1 MVHRPAPEPL
11 SWIAPEVERV
21 LAGTRLAFERARAHY
36 DPETLRQTASA
47 LHETRGVLI
56 VAGLE
61 GFAQYLDMLGRA
73 MEKVSNRPDP
83 DPEALDRLQ
92 RAAIAA
98 ENYFLELVHSG
109 KDQPLRLGRYYLELA
124 ALAGA
129 PSAAASD
136 LFQFEVSTQP
146 RPQPVVSDEGRIR
159 AALLRLFE
167 KGLVGWFKPADEREA
182 IAALTPI
189 REALAGFLKLDAG
202 RPLEPLWLAAL
213 AYADALREARLP
225 RDEVS
230 KRILH
235 DLHRTMRHAGK
246 CPQPPRRLLQ
256 ALTYPVARLEPRS
269 RAQRLLHEHWR
280 LAEALE
286 DQDLPLPELPLRAQL
301 DALAEGLDRLA
312 EHWERL
318 TQAPVFH
325 LGSFSQDLD
334 AVRRLAQPLGRKSIE
349 QAIEAL
355 AALVQ
360 WMEDHPND
368 SMAAQAQLELA
379 RTLLVLSAYCRAAH
393 WDERTEQ
400 RLQTQVERLRAL
412 IDNRPLP
419 EIEAQA
425 SEADSRSI
433 GRELS
438 RLLAEAET
446 LLDRYYRDPT
456 EPLDQDRINRLIAEA
471 RATLL
476 LIGADEE
483 AKALGQLP
491 PLVERLAEHGSL
503 EEAEQHRLVETLAH
517 LHTRAEALARGES
530 LQETA
535 AIAPQATAIPLQEL
549 FAAEGEELGATLLLE
564 EEKEE
569 ASSPAAASLAS
580 IQAPSPEEASV
591 ERARPPVPPSET
603 QASAGGAIEE
613 ELLDIFLEEA
623 REVLATLERRLPDL
637 EERPDDLEALTE
649 VRRGIHTLK
658 GSGRMVGLTELG
670 ECAWALEQTLNTWLQ
685 RQWPATPALMQ
696 LLQQAHRLFADWVE
710 AIAAGRIETPAQAA
724 ALAAEAERLRS
735 LESPEAAPPAA
746 PRPPPEPPKHVF
758 GDRSV
763 SRAVFDAFRQE
774 ARERL
779 TALRSYLDEEA
790 STPPDDTL
798 VRHVHTLAGIS
809 ATAKIFEMHDLAR
822 ALELGL
828 ERLAKS
834 HTPPDALERDLLCA
848 AAEWLDTALEHVE
861 AGRIPELSGELPSA
875 LEAVGTVTETAA
887 ATPSPPEAE
896 TTSPRP
902 SPPEA
907 AALPTRSA
915 PEAPPESLEA
925 AHPLPQEIDPQLLPV
940 FLDEGEALFETL
952 FERLDRWDET
962 NEEKNREAL
971 ARTLHTLKGSARM
984 AGALELGERIHR
996 LEQELKEA
1004 GPAARD
1010 LARNGIDAAYA
1021 MFRQLAMPV
1030 AATATA
1036 TATTIGAFP
1045 PEQTPGAASA
1055 AAMPETERAPTREPA
1070 ESQIGLRVQA
1080 GTIDRLV
1087 NDTGEIGIL
1096 RARAEQDLHAL
1107 RAAVLE
1113 LTDDVIRL
1121 RTHLRELEIQ
1131 AETQMQTRI
1140 HTADAA
1146 HAEFDPLE
1154 LDRYTRLQELTR
1166 LLAEGIADVAT
1177 IQQSALSHLD
1187 NAESALNQQAR
1198 LTREVQHELMQI
1210 RSAPVASVAA
1220 RLHRVVRQ
1228 TAKELGKR
1236 VNLDIE
1242 GGQIALDRALLER
1255 MVPLLEHLLR
1265 NAVAH
1270 GIEPPEERRA
1280 AGKAEFGQITLAVRN
1295 LGSEIELLV
1304 QDDGRGLD
1312 YAAILERARSAG
1324 LLSPDTRPDEASLA
1338 RLVFLPGFSTASELS
1353 QIAGRGVGL
1362 DVVHSEIQA
1371 LGGRID
1377 LSSTP
1382 AQGTTFRILL
1392 PVTVAITQALLVRAL
1407 DRRWAI
1413 PANLIVQT
1421 EHLPV
1426 EALRAAQQMGH
1437 LIWQGKAYPLR
1448 YLPHLLDRPNQTE
1461 PLERRNWV
1469 VLLASG
1475 EERLALH
1482 VDELAGSQEVIAKP
1496 AGPHLKRIAGM
1507 LGATLLADGEI
1518 TLILNPVALART
1530 PAETAATAVPFPSSG
1545 VSQAKPLVLVVD
1557 DSLTVRRITGRLLER
1572 EGYEVLP
1579 AKDGMDALEKLASA
1593 ERLPVAILSDIEMPR
1608 MDGFELLRQI
1618 RADARTRDLP
1628 VVFITSRLAEKHQA
1642 HAMALGANAYLGKP
1656 YDEDELLRLLRRYR
1670 EAAAQP
1676 A

>member
-1 MVHRPAPEPL
+1 MVHRPASEPL

-21 LAGTRLAFERARAHY
+21 LAGARLACERASAHN
-36 DPETLRQTASA
+36 DPAALRQARAA

-61 GFAQYLDMLGRA
+61 GFADYVDLLGRA
-73 MEKVSNRPDP
+73 LEKISARPDP
-83 DPEALDRLQ
+83 DPEALQRLY
-92 RAAIAA
+92 RAAVAA
-98 ENYFLELVHSG
+98 ENYFLELIHAG
-109 KDQPLRLGRYYLELA
+109 RDQPLRLRRHYLELA
-124 ALAGA
+124 ALAGD
-129 PSAAASD
+129 STAAESD
-136 LFQFEVSTQP
+136 LFQFEVSIQP
-146 RPQPVVSDEGRIR
+146 QPQPVVSDEARIR
-159 AALLRLFE
+159 AALLRRFE
-167 KGLVGWFKPADEREA
+167 QGLVGWLKPADEREA
-182 IAALTPI
+182 VASLTPI
-189 REALAGFLKLDAG
+189 REALAGLLKLDAG

-213 AYADALREARLP
+213 AYADALREGRLA
-225 RDEVS
+225 RDEAS

-246 CPQPPRRLLQ
+246 FSRPPRRLLQ
-256 ALTYPVARLEPRS
+256 ALTHPVAQLEPHS
-269 RAQRLLHEHWR
+269 RAQQLLHEHWR

-735 LESPEAAPPAA
+735 LESPEAAPPAE
-746 PRPPPEPPKHVF
+746 PLPPPEPPKHVF

-779 TALRSYLDEEA
+779 AALRRYLDEEA
-790 STPPDDTL
+790 AQPPDEPL
-798 VRHVHTLAGIS
+798 VRHIHTLAGIS
-809 ATAKIFEMHDLAR
+809 ATAKVFEMHELGR
-822 ALELGL
+822 ALELAL
-828 ERLAKS
+828 ERLAKAQRA
-834 HTPPDALERDLLCA
+834 PDAQECTVLRAAAERLGAALER
-848 AAEWLDTALEHVE
+848 VE
-861 AGRIPELSGELPSA
+861 AGQIPEPPADLLP
-875 LEAVGTVTETAA
+875 LIEAVGTVPQAAVPPPQPTAPNEVEAKAAPPTEVPETA
-887 ATPSPPEAE
+887 
-896 TTSPRP
+896 R
-902 SPPEA
+902 
-907 AALPTRSA
+907 
-915 PEAPPESLEA
+915 EAPPVEEVA
-925 AHPLPQEIDPQLLPV
+925 QEIDPQLLPV
-940 FLDEGEALFETL
+940 FLDEGETL
-952 FERLDRWDET
+952 FESLFEQLNRWGET
-962 NEEKNREAL
+962 SDEKNVEAI

-1004 GPAARD
+1004 GPAARE
-1010 LARNGIDAAYA
+1010 LARNGIEAAYA
-1021 MFRQLAMPV
+1021 LFRRLAALP
-1030 AATATA
+1030 ALATA
-1036 TATTIGAFP
+1036 
-1045 PEQTPGAASA
+1045 ETPSPA
-1055 AAMPETERAPTREPA
+1055 AAGTESLPPVPARESAETAHVT
-1070 ESQIGLRVQA
+1070 LRVHA
-1080 GTIDRLV
+1080 ATIDRLV
-1087 NDTGEIGIL
+1087 NDTGEIGVL
-1096 RARAEQDLHAL
+1096 RARAEQDLLAL
-1107 RAAVLE
+1107 RGAVLE

-1131 AETQMQTRI
+1131 AETQMQTRL
-1140 HTADAA
+1140 HTAETAQ
-1146 HAEFDPLE
+1146 AEFDPLE

-1177 IQQSALSHLD
+1177 VQQSALSHLD
-1187 NAESALNQQAR
+1187 RAETALNQQAR
-1198 LTREVQHELMQI
+1198 LTREVQYELMQV

-1242 GGQIALDRALLER
+1242 GAQVTLERALLER

-1270 GIEPPEERRA
+1270 GIESSEERRA
-1280 AGKAEFGQITLAVRN
+1280 SGKPEFGQITLAVRN
-1295 LGSEIELLV
+1295 LGSEIELRV

-1312 YAAILERARSAG
+1312 YAAILERARAAG
-1324 LLSPDTRPDEASLA
+1324 LLGPDAQPDEASLA

-1377 LSSTP
+1377 LTSAP
-1382 AQGTTFRILL
+1382 GRGTAFRILL
-1392 PVTVAITQALLVRAL
+1392 PTTLAITQALLVRAL

-1421 EHLPV
+1421 EHLPA

-1437 LIWQGKAYPLR
+1437 LLWQGKTYPLR
-1448 YLPHLLDRPNQTE
+1448 YLPHLLDRPDQPK
-1461 PLERRNWV
+1461 PLDRRNWV

-1475 EERLALH
+1475 EERIALH
-1482 VDELAGSQEVIAKP
+1482 VDGLAGNQEVIAKP

-1518 TLILNPVALART
+1518 ALILNPVALART
-1530 PAETAATAVPFPSSG
+1530 PAEVSVARAQAEARGPSP
-1545 VSQAKPLVLVVD
+1545 AKPLVLVVD

-1572 EGYEVLP
+1572 EGYEVLL
-1579 AKDGMDALEKLASA
+1579 AKDGMEALEKLTSE

-1618 RADARTRDLP
+1618 RADARTRHLP
-1628 VVFITSRLAEKHQA
+1628 VVLITSRLAEKHQA

-1670 EAAAQP
+1670 EAAAKP

>member
-21 LAGTRLAFERARAHY
+21 LAGARLACERSCTHY
-36 DPETLRQTASA
+36 DPEALRQAVSA
-47 LHETRGVLI
+47 LHETRGALV

-61 GFAQYLDMLGRA
+61 GFALYVDLLGRA
-73 MEKVSNRPDP
+73 LEKVSARPDP
-83 DPEALDRLQ
+83 DPDALQ
-92 RAAIAA
+92 RLYRAAVTA
-98 ENYFLELVHSG
+98 ENYFLELIHSG
-109 KDQPLRLGRYYLELA
+109 KDQPLRLRRHYLELA
-124 ALAGA
+124 ALAGE
-129 PSAAASD
+129 PAAAESD
-136 LFQFEVSTQP
+136 LFQFEVSIQP
-146 RPQPVVSDEGRIR
+146 QPQPVVSDEGRIR
-159 AALLRLFE
+159 AALLRRFE
-167 KGLVGWFKPADEREA
+167 KGLVGWLKPVDEREA
-182 IAALTPI
+182 LAALTPI

-213 AYADALREARLP
+213 AYADALREGRLP

-235 DLHRTMRHAGK
+235 DLHRTMRHAGEF
-246 CPQPPRRLLQ
+246 PQPPQRLLQ
-256 ALTYPVARLEPRS
+256 ALTYPVAQLEPHS
-269 RAQRLLHEHWR
+269 RAQQLLHEHWR

-286 DQDLPLPELPLRAQL
+286 DQDLPLAEIPFRAQL
-301 DALAEGLDRLA
+301 DTLAERIDRLI

-318 TQAPVFH
+318 TQVSGSP
-325 LGSFSQDLD
+325 LGAFNQELD
-334 AVRRLAQPLGRKSIE
+334 ALRRLAHPLGRASID

-355 AALVQ
+355 ATLVQ
-360 WMEDHPND
+360 WMEEQPNE
-368 SMAAQAQLELA
+368 SLAAQAQLELA
-379 RTLLVLSAYCRAAH
+379 RTLLVLSAYCRSAH
-393 WDERTEQ
+393 WDERTEH
-400 RLQTQVERLRAL
+400 RLQTQIERLRAFVEG
-412 IDNRPLP
+412 RPLP

-425 SEADSRSI
+425 TEADSRSI
-433 GRELS
+433 GKELS

-456 EPLDQDRINRLIAEA
+456 ELLDKAHVNRLLAEA

-483 AKALGQLP
+483 AKALAQLP

-503 EEAEQHRLVETLAH
+503 EDTEQHQLVETLAY

-530 LQETA
+530 LEESTA
-535 AIAPQATAIPLQEL
+535 SVPQATAVPLQEL
-549 FAAEGEELGATLLLE
+549 FAEEAGTLGTDLLFE
-564 EEKEE
+564 EETPPQE
-569 ASSPAAASLAS
+569 SPALTQEPTPSSLFEQ
-580 IQAPSPEEASV
+580 QAQPIPAPPGEAQKETAV
-591 ERARPPVPPSET
+591 ES
-603 QASAGGAIEE
+603 

-623 REVLATLERRLPDL
+623 REVLATLQRRLPEL
-637 EERPDDLEALTE
+637 RERPDDIDALTE
-649 VRRGIHTLK
+649 VRRSIHTLK

-670 ECAWALEQTLNTWLQ
+670 ECAWALEQTLNAWLQ
-685 RQWPATPALMQ
+685 RQWPATPVLLQ
-696 LLQQAHRLFADWVE
+696 LLRQAHHLFADWVE
-710 AIAAGRIETPAQAA
+710 AIAAGRFEAPEAVPA
-724 ALAAEAERLRS
+724 LVAEAERLRT
-735 LESPEAAPPAA
+735 LESPDAPLAAETVPPA
-746 PRPPPEPPKHVF
+746 EPPKHVF
-758 GDRSV
+758 GDRSI

-779 TALRSYLDEEA
+779 AALRRYLDEEPA
-790 STPPDDTL
+790 QAPDEPL

-809 ATAKIFEMHDLAR
+809 ATAKVFEMHELGR
-822 ALELGL
+822 ALELAL
-828 ERLAKS
+828 ERLAKMQRA
-834 HTPPDALERDLLCA
+834 PDEQERDILRRAAERLAAALER
-848 AAEWLDTALEHVE
+848 VE
-861 AGRIPELSGELPSA
+861 AGQLPEPPHDLLPA
-875 LEAVGTVTETAA
+875 IEAVGTVPQAA
-887 ATPSPPEAE
+887 APPPQPAAPEVEAE
-896 TTSPRP
+896 T
-902 SPPEA
+902 
-907 AALPTRSA
+907 
-915 PEAPPESLEA
+915 APPTVSPETVRA
-925 AHPLPQEIDPQLLPV
+925 APPAEEVAQEIDQQLLPV
-940 FLDEGEALFETL
+940 FLDEGETL
-952 FERLDRWDET
+952 FESLFEQLNRWDET
-962 NEEKNREAL
+962 SDEQNVAAI

-984 AGALELGERIHR
+984 AGALELGEHIHR

-1004 GPAARD
+1004 GPVAREV
-1010 LARNGIDAAYA
+1010 ARSGIEAAYA
-1021 MFRQLAMPV
+1021 LFRRLATPHAPAPEEMPSP
-1030 AATATA
+1030 AA
-1036 TATTIGAFP
+1036 P
-1045 PEQTPGAASA
+1045 SA
-1055 AAMPETERAPTREPA
+1055 EPLPSPAPREA
-1070 ESQIGLRVQA
+1070 LESPHVTLRVQA
-1080 GTIDRLV
+1080 STIDRLV

-1107 RAAVLE
+1107 RTAVLE

-1121 RTHLRELEIQ
+1121 RSHLRELEIQ

-1187 NAESALNQQAR
+1187 HAEFALNQQAR
-1198 LTREVQHELMQI
+1198 LTREVQRELMQV
-1210 RSAPVASVAA
+1210 RSVPVASVAA

-1255 MVPLLEHLLR
+1255 MVPLLDHLLR

-1270 GIEPPEERRA
+1270 GIESPEERRA

-1312 YAAILERARSAG
+1312 YAAILERARAAG
-1324 LLSPDTRPDEASLA
+1324 LLSPDARPDEASLA

-1377 LSSTP
+1377 LVSAP
-1382 AQGTTFRILL
+1382 AHGTTFRILL
-1392 PVTVAITQALLVRAL
+1392 PVTLAITQALLVRAL
-1407 DRRWAI
+1407 ERRWAI

-1421 EHLPV
+1421 EHLPA

-1437 LIWQGKAYPLR
+1437 VIWQEKTYPLR
-1448 YLPHLLDRPNQTE
+1448 YLPHLLDRPNQVE

-1482 VDELAGSQEVIAKP
+1482 IDELAGSQEVIAKP

-1530 PAETAATAVPFPSSG
+1530 PTQATVAEASDQSNGIF
-1545 VSQAKPLVLVVD
+1545 QAKPLVLVVD

-1572 EGYEVLP
+1572 AGYEVVL
-1579 AKDGMDALEKLASA
+1579 AKDGMDALEKLASL
-1593 ERLPVAILSDIEMPR
+1593 EHLPVAILSDIEMPR

-1628 VVFITSRLAEKHQA
+1628 VVLITSRLAEKHQT

-1676 A
+1676 T

>member
-1 MVHRPAPEPL
+1 MVHRPASEPL

-21 LAGTRLAFERARAHY
+21 LAGARLACERASAHN
-36 DPETLRQTASA
+36 DPAALRQARAA

-61 GFAQYLDMLGRA
+61 GFADYVDLLGRA
-73 MEKVSNRPDP
+73 LEKISARPDP
-83 DPEALDRLQ
+83 DPEALQRLY
-92 RAAIAA
+92 RAAVAA
-98 ENYFLELVHSG
+98 ENYFLELIHAG
-109 KDQPLRLGRYYLELA
+109 RDQPLRLRRHYLELA
-124 ALAGA
+124 ALAGD
-129 PSAAASD
+129 STAAESD
-136 LFQFEVSTQP
+136 LFQFEVSIQP
-146 RPQPVVSDEGRIR
+146 QPQPVVSDEARIR
-159 AALLRLFE
+159 AALLRRFE
-167 KGLVGWFKPADEREA
+167 QGLVGWLKPADEREA
-182 IAALTPI
+182 VASLTPI
-189 REALAGFLKLDAG
+189 REALAGLLKLDAG

-213 AYADALREARLP
+213 AYADALREGRLA
-225 RDEVS
+225 RDEAS

-246 CPQPPRRLLQ
+246 FSRPPRRLLQ
-256 ALTYPVARLEPRS
+256 ALTHPVAQLEPHS
-269 RAQRLLHEHWR
+269 RAQQLLHEHWR

-286 DQDLPLPELPLRAQL
+286 DQDLPQPELPLRAQL

-483 AKALGQLP
+483 AKALAQLP

-535 AIAPQATAIPLQEL
+535 AISPQATAIPLQEL

-564 EEKEE
+564 EGKEE
-569 ASSPAAASLAS
+569 VASPAAASLAS
-580 IQAPSPEEASV
+580 IQAPSPEESSG

-685 RQWPATPALMQ
+685 RQWPTTPALMQ

-735 LESPEAAPPAA
+735 LESPEAAPPAE
-746 PRPPPEPPKHVF
+746 PLPPPEPPKHVF

-779 TALRSYLDEEA
+779 AALRRYLDEEPA
-790 STPPDDTL
+790 QTPDEPL

-809 ATAKIFEMHDLAR
+809 ATAKVFEMHELGR
-822 ALELGL
+822 ALELAL
-828 ERLAKS
+828 ERLAKMQRA
-834 HTPPDALERDLLCA
+834 PDEQECDILRRAAERLTAALER
-848 AAEWLDTALEHVE
+848 VE
-861 AGRIPELSGELPSA
+861 AGQLPEPPHDLLPA
-875 LEAVGTVTETAA
+875 IEAVGTVPQAAAPPPQPAAPEVETETV
-887 ATPSPPEAE
+887 PPTVAPE
-896 TTSPRP
+896 TAR
-902 SPPEA
+902 
-907 AALPTRSA
+907 
-915 PEAPPESLEA
+915 EAPPAEEVA
-925 AHPLPQEIDPQLLPV
+925 QEIDQQLLPV
-940 FLDEGEALFETL
+940 FLDEGEALFESL
-952 FERLDRWDET
+952 FEQLNRWDET
-962 NEEKNREAL
+962 SDEKNVAAI

-1004 GPAARD
+1004 GPAAREI
-1010 LARNGIDAAYA
+1010 ARSGIEAAYA
-1021 MFRQLAMPV
+1021 LFRRLAAPH
-1030 AATATA
+1030 
-1036 TATTIGAFP
+1036 
-1045 PEQTPGAASA
+1045 
-1055 AAMPETERAPTREPA
+1055 APTPEEISSPAVPSAEPLPSPSPAPREA
-1070 ESQIGLRVQA
+1070 LESAHVTLRVQA
-1080 GTIDRLV
+1080 STIDRLV

-1107 RAAVLE
+1107 RTAVLE

-1166 LLAEGIADVAT
+1166 LLAEGIADVST

-1187 NAESALNQQAR
+1187 HAESALNQQAR
-1198 LTREVQHELMQI
+1198 LTREVQHELMQV

-1312 YAAILERARSAG
+1312 YAAILERARAAG
-1324 LLSPDTRPDEASLA
+1324 LLGPDAQADEASLA

-1377 LSSTP
+1377 LVSTP

-1421 EHLPV
+1421 EHLPA

-1530 PAETAATAVPFPSSG
+1530 PAETAATATPTPSSG
-1545 VSQAKPLVLVVD
+1545 VSQAKPVVLVVD

-1572 EGYEVLP
+1572 AGYEVLL
-1579 AKDGMDALEKLASA
+1579 AKDGMEALEKLASA

-1628 VVFITSRLAEKHQA
+1628 VVLITSRLAEKHQS

-1676 A
+1676 V

>member
-21 LAGTRLAFERARAHY
+21 LAGARLACERASAHY
-36 DPETLRQTASA
+36 DPAALRQARAA
-47 LHETRGVLI
+47 LHETRGVLV
-56 VAGLE
+56 VASLE
-61 GFAQYLDMLGRA
+61 GFADYVDMLGRA
-73 MEKVSNRPDP
+73 LEKVSARPDP
-83 DPEALDRLQ
+83 DPEALQQLY

-98 ENYFLELVHSG
+98 ENYFLELIHAG
-109 KDQPLRLGRYYLELA
+109 RDQPLRLRRHYLALA
-124 ALAGA
+124 ALAGGT
-129 PSAAASD
+129 PAAESN
-136 LFQFEVSTQP
+136 LFQFEVSIQP
-146 RPQPVVSDEGRIR
+146 QPQPVVSDEPCIR
-159 AALLRLFE
+159 AALLRRFE
-167 KGLVGWFKPADEREA
+167 RGLVGWLKPASEREA
-182 IAALTPI
+182 LASLTPI
-189 REALAGFLKLDAG
+189 REALAGLLKLDAG

-213 AYADALREARLP
+213 AYADALREGRLA
-225 RDEVS
+225 RDESS
-230 KRILH
+230 KHILH
-235 DLHRTMRHAGK
+235 DLHRTMRHAGEFSH
-246 CPQPPRRLLQ
+246 PPHRLLQ
-256 ALTYPVARLEPRS
+256 ALAYPVARLEPRS
-269 RAQRLLHEHWR
+269 RAQQLLHEHWR
-280 LAEALE
+280 LAEAQE
-286 DQDLPLPELPLRAQL
+286 DQDLPLPQIPLRAQL

-334 AVRRLAQPLGRKSIE
+334 AVRRLAQALSRASID

-360 WMEDHPND
+360 WMEEHPND
-368 SMAAQAQLELA
+368 SMAAQAQIELA
-379 RTLLVLSAYCRAAH
+379 RTLLILSAYCRAAH

-412 IDNRPLP
+412 IENRPLP

-433 GRELS
+433 GKELS

-456 EPLDQDRINRLIAEA
+456 ETLDQARIKRLLAEA

-483 AKALGQLP
+483 AQALAQLP

-503 EEAEQHRLVETLAH
+503 EEPEQHRLVETLAH

-535 AIAPQATAIPLQEL
+535 AIAPQVTAIPLQEL
-549 FAAEGEELGATLLLE
+549 FAAEGEELGAALLLE
-564 EEKEE
+564 EGKEE
-569 ASSPAAASLAS
+569 VSPEATSPAS
-580 IQAPSPEEASV
+580 IQALPAEEPSSEQDKPLS
-591 ERARPPVPPSET
+591 PPSEV
-603 QASAGGAIEE
+603 QAASGGAIEE

-637 EERPDDLEALTE
+637 EERPDDFAALTE

-670 ECAWALEQTLNTWLQ
+670 ECAWALEQTLNSWLQ
-685 RQWPATPALMQ
+685 RQWPATPALLH
-696 LLQQAHRLFADWVE
+696 LLQQTHRLFADWVE
-710 AIAAGRIETPAQAA
+710 AIAAGRLETPAQAA

-735 LESPEAAPPAA
+735 CESPELVPAA
-746 PRPPPEPPKHVF
+746 EPAPPPEPPKHVF
-758 GDRSV
+758 GERSV

-779 TALRSYLDEEA
+779 AALRHYLDEGA
-790 STPPDDTL
+790 TQPPDEAII
-798 VRHVHTLAGIS
+798 RHIHTLAGIS
-809 ATAKIFEMHDLAR
+809 ATAKVFEMHELGR
-822 ALELGL
+822 ALELAL
-828 ERLAKS
+828 ERLAKAQRAPEAPE
-834 HTPPDALERDLLCA
+834 HDLLRAAAEHLAAALERAEAGQIPASPADLLP
-848 AAEWLDTALEHVE
+848 L
-861 AGRIPELSGELPSA
+861 I
-875 LEAVGTVTETAA
+875 EAVGTLPQAASQAPAALEEAEAPAAQTAPLPQAAAPEVETAA
-887 ATPSPPEAE
+887 APSMA
-896 TTSPRP
+896 
-902 SPPEA
+902 
-907 AALPTRSA
+907 A
-915 PEAPPESLEA
+915 PEASQEA
-925 AHPLPQEIDPQLLPV
+925 PAAEEFTQEIDPQLLPV
-940 FLDEGEALFETL
+940 FLDEGEALFESL
-952 FERLDRWDET
+952 FEQINRWDEASDG
-962 NEEKNREAL
+962 KNVEAI

-996 LEQELKEA
+996 LEQELKDA
-1004 GPAARD
+1004 GPAAHE
-1010 LARNGIDAAYA
+1010 LARNGIEAAYA
-1021 MFRQLAMPV
+1021 LFRRLAALPAPATVLTPLPAAVGAEPLPPV
-1030 AATATA
+1030 
-1036 TATTIGAFP
+1036 
-1045 PEQTPGAASA
+1045 
-1055 AAMPETERAPTREPA
+1055 PTRESAEPA
-1070 ESQIGLRVQA
+1070 HVTLRVHA
-1080 GTIDRLV
+1080 VTIDRLV
-1087 NDTGEIGIL
+1087 NDTGEIGVL
-1096 RARAEQDLHAL
+1096 RARAEQDLLAL
-1107 RAAVLE
+1107 RSAVLE

-1121 RTHLRELEIQ
+1121 RTQLRELEIQ
-1131 AETQMQTRI
+1131 AETQMQTRL
-1140 HTADAA
+1140 HTTETA

-1177 IQQSALSHLD
+1177 VQQSALSHLD
-1187 NAESALNQQAR
+1187 HAETALNQQAR
-1198 LTREVQHELMQI
+1198 LTREVQYELMQV

-1242 GGQIALDRALLER
+1242 GGQVTLERALLER

-1270 GIEPPEERRA
+1270 GIESPEKRQA
-1280 AGKAEFGQITLAVRN
+1280 AGKPEFGQITLAVRN
-1295 LGSEIELLV
+1295 LGSEIELRV

-1312 YAAILERARSAG
+1312 YAAILERARAAG
-1324 LLSPDTRPDEASLA
+1324 LLGPDAQPDEASLA
-1338 RLVFLPGFSTASELS
+1338 HLVFLPGFSTASELS

-1362 DVVHSEIQA
+1362 DVVHSEIQT

-1377 LSSTP
+1377 LTSAP
-1382 AQGTTFRILL
+1382 GRGTAFRILL
-1392 PVTVAITQALLVRAL
+1392 PTALAITQALLVRAL

-1421 EHLPV
+1421 EHLPA
-1426 EALRAAQQMGH
+1426 EALRAAQQMEH
-1437 LIWQGKAYPLR
+1437 MLWQGKVYPLR
-1448 YLPHLLDRPNQTE
+1448 YLPHLLDRPDQAE
-1461 PLERRNWV
+1461 PIERRNWV

-1475 EERLALH
+1475 DERLALH
-1482 VDELAGSQEVIAKP
+1482 VDGLAGNQEVIAKP

-1518 TLILNPVALART
+1518 ALILNPVALART
-1530 PAETAATAVPFPSSG
+1530 LAEAAAARAQAEVQAPSP
-1545 VSQAKPLVLVVD
+1545 AKPLVLVVD

-1572 EGYEVLP
+1572 EGYEVLL
-1579 AKDGMDALEKLASA
+1579 AKDGMEALEKLSSE
-1593 ERLPVAILSDIEMPR
+1593 ERLPLAILSDIEMPR

-1618 RADARTRDLP
+1618 RTNARTRHLP
-1628 VVFITSRLAEKHQA
+1628 VVLITSRLAEKHQA

-1670 EAAAQP
+1670 EAVAQP

>member
-1 MVHRPAPEPL
+1 MVHRPASEPL

-21 LAGTRLAFERARAHY
+21 LAGARLACERASAHN
-36 DPETLRQTASA
+36 DPAALRQARAA

-61 GFAQYLDMLGRA
+61 GFADYVDLLGRA
-73 MEKVSNRPDP
+73 LEKISARPDP
-83 DPEALDRLQ
+83 DPEALQRLY
-92 RAAIAA
+92 RAAVAA
-98 ENYFLELVHSG
+98 ENYFLELIHAG
-109 KDQPLRLGRYYLELA
+109 RDQPLRLRRHYLELA
-124 ALAGA
+124 ALAGD
-129 PSAAASD
+129 STAAESD
-136 LFQFEVSTQP
+136 LFQFEVSIQP
-146 RPQPVVSDEGRIR
+146 QPQPVVSDEARIR
-159 AALLRLFE
+159 AALLRRFE
-167 KGLVGWFKPADEREA
+167 QGLVGWLKPADEREA
-182 IAALTPI
+182 VASLTPI
-189 REALAGFLKLDAG
+189 REALAGLLKLDAG

-213 AYADALREARLP
+213 AYADALREGRLAH
-225 RDEVS
+225 DEAS
-230 KRILH
+230 KRILY

-246 CPQPPRRLLQ
+246 FSRPPRRLLQ
-256 ALTYPVARLEPRS
+256 ALTHPVAQLEPHS
-269 RAQRLLHEHWR
+269 RAQQLLHEHWR

-580 IQAPSPEEASV
+580 IQTPSPEEASV

-735 LESPEAAPPAA
+735 LESPEAAPPAE
-746 PRPPPEPPKHVF
+746 PLPPPEPPKHVF

-779 TALRSYLDEEA
+779 AALRRYLDEEA
-790 STPPDDTL
+790 AQPPDEPL
-798 VRHVHTLAGIS
+798 VRHIHTLAGIS

-834 HTPPDALERDLLCA
+834 HTPPDALERDLLCV

-861 AGRIPELSGELPSA
+861 AGRIPELSGELPPA

-887 ATPSPPEAE
+887 AT
-896 TTSPRP
+896 P

-925 AHPLPQEIDPQLLPV
+925 AHPLPQEIDPQLLPI

-1030 AATATA
+1030 AATA

-1177 IQQSALSHLD
+1177 TQQSALSHLD
-1187 NAESALNQQAR
+1187 RAESALNQQAR
-1198 LTREVQHELMQI
+1198 LTREVQHELMQV

-1270 GIEPPEERRA
+1270 GIESSEERRA
-1280 AGKAEFGQITLAVRN
+1280 SGKPEFGQITLAVRN
-1295 LGSEIELLV
+1295 LGSEIELRV

-1312 YAAILERARSAG
+1312 YAAILERARAAG
-1324 LLSPDTRPDEASLA
+1324 LLGPDAQPDEASLA

-1377 LSSTP
+1377 LTSAP
-1382 AQGTTFRILL
+1382 GRGTAFRILL
-1392 PVTVAITQALLVRAL
+1392 PTTLAITQALLVRAL

-1421 EHLPV
+1421 EHLPA
-1426 EALRAAQQMGH
+1426 EALHAAQQMGH
-1437 LIWQGKAYPLR
+1437 LLWQGKTYPLR
-1448 YLPHLLDRPNQTE
+1448 YLPHLLDRPDQPE
-1461 PLERRNWV
+1461 PLDRRNWV

-1482 VDELAGSQEVIAKP
+1482 VDGLAGNQEVIAKP

-1518 TLILNPVALART
+1518 ALILNPVALART
-1530 PAETAATAVPFPSSG
+1530 PAEVSVARAQAEARGPSP
-1545 VSQAKPLVLVVD
+1545 AKPLVLVVD

-1572 EGYEVLP
+1572 EGYEVLL
-1579 AKDGMDALEKLASA
+1579 AKDGMEALEKLTSE

-1618 RADARTRDLP
+1618 RADARTRHLP
-1628 VVFITSRLAEKHQA
+1628 VVLITSRLAEKHQA

-1670 EAAAQP
+1670 EAAAKP

>member
-11 SWIAPEVERV
+11 SWIAPEVERA
-21 LAGTRLAFERARAHY
+21 LAGARLAFERTRAHYDPHY
-36 DPETLRQTASA
+36 DPETLRQTASS

-73 MEKVSNRPDP
+73 MEKVSTRPDP
-83 DPEALDRLQ
+83 DPEAMDRLQ

-98 ENYFLELVHSG
+98 ENYFLELIHSG

-124 ALAGA
+124 ALAGE

-159 AALLRLFE
+159 AALLRRFE

-235 DLHRTMRHAGK
+235 DLHRTMRHAGEFS
-246 CPQPPRRLLQ
+246 QPPRRLLQ

-286 DQDLPLPELPLRAQL
+286 DQDLPLAEIPFRAQL
-301 DALAEGLDRLA
+301 DTLAEGIDRLI

-318 TQAPVFH
+318 TQASSPP
-325 LGSFSQDLD
+325 LGAFSQELD
-334 AVRRLAQPLGRKSIE
+334 ALRRLAQPLGRASIDR
-349 QAIEAL
+349 AIEAL

-360 WMEDHPND
+360 WMEEQPDE
-368 SMAAQAQLELA
+368 SLAAQAQLELA
-379 RTLLVLSAYCRAAH
+379 RTLLILSAYCRAAH
-393 WDERTEQ
+393 WDERTER
-400 RLQTQVERLRAL
+400 RLQTQIERLRAFVEG
-412 IDNRPLP
+412 RPLP
-419 EIEAQA
+419 EFETQA
-425 SEADSRSI
+425 TEADSRSI
-433 GRELS
+433 GKELS
-438 RLLAEAET
+438 RLLAEAES

-456 EPLDQDRINRLIAEA
+456 ELLDKAHVNRLLAEA

-483 AKALGQLP
+483 AKALAQLP
-491 PLVERLAEHGSL
+491 PLVERLAEQGVL
-503 EEAEQHRLVETLAH
+503 EDSEQRQLVETLAY
-517 LHTRAEALARGES
+517 LHTRTEALARGES
-530 LQETA
+530 LEESA
-535 AIAPQATAIPLQEL
+535 ASVPQATAVPLQEL
-549 FAAEGEELGATLLLE
+549 FAEEGGALGTDLLLE
-564 EEKEE
+564 EESSTEE
-569 ASSPAAASLAS
+569 ASILAPEH
-580 IQAPSPEEASV
+580 APSPLPEQAIEPIPA
-591 ERARPPVPPSET
+591 PPSEE
-603 QASAGGAIEE
+603 QKEAAAEDD
-613 ELLDIFLEEA
+613 LLDIFLEEA
-623 REVLATLERRLPDL
+623 REVLATLECRIPELR
-637 EERPDDLEALTE
+637 ERPDDVDALTE
-649 VRRGIHTLK
+649 VRRSIHTLK

-670 ECAWALEQTLNTWLQ
+670 ECAWALEQTLNAWLQ
-685 RQWPATPALMQ
+685 RQWPATPVLLQ
-696 LLQQAHRLFADWVE
+696 LLQQAHLLLADWVE
-710 AIAAGRIETPAQAA
+710 AIAAGRLEPPETVPA
-724 ALAAEAERLRS
+724 LMAEAERLRT
-735 LESPEAAPPAA
+735 LESPEATPPAETS
-746 PRPPPEPPKHVF
+746 PPAEPPKHVI
-758 GDRSV
+758 GNRIV

-774 ARERL
+774 AHERL
-779 TALRSYLDEEA
+779 AALRHYLDEEPA
-790 STPPDDTL
+790 PPPDEPII
-798 VRHVHTLAGIS
+798 RHVHTLAGIS
-809 ATAKIFEMHDLAR
+809 ATAKVFEMHELGR
-822 ALELGL
+822 ALEFAL
-828 ERLAKS
+828 ERLAKMQRAPE
-834 HTPPDALERDLLCA
+834 TPERDILRSATEWLASALERVEASQLPGSPHDLLPA
-848 AAEWLDTALEHVE
+848 
-861 AGRIPELSGELPSA
+861 I
-875 LEAVGTVTETAA
+875 EAVGAPPQAAQPSAPAVETEASPPA
-887 ATPSPPEAE
+887 GVPASPPEPPSAE
-896 TTSPRP
+896 DV
-902 SPPEA
+902 A
-907 AALPTRSA
+907 
-915 PEAPPESLEA
+915 
-925 AHPLPQEIDPQLLPV
+925 QEIDQQLLPI
-940 FLDEGEALFETL
+940 FLDEGEALFESL
-952 FERLDRWDET
+952 FEQINRWDET
-962 NEEKNREAL
+962 SDEKNVAAI

-996 LEQELKEA
+996 LEQELKEVELA
-1004 GPAARD
+1004 AARE
-1010 LARNGIDAAYA
+1010 LARSGIEDAYA
-1021 MFRQLAMPV
+1021 LFRRLAVPHTPAQGETPTPAMTDAEPLPV
-1030 AATATA
+1030 TA
-1036 TATTIGAFP
+1036 P
-1045 PEQTPGAASA
+1045 R
-1055 AAMPETERAPTREPA
+1055 ETA
-1070 ESQIGLRVQA
+1070 ESPHVTLRVQA

-1087 NDTGEIGIL
+1087 NDAGEIGIL

-1121 RTHLRELEIQ
+1121 RSHLRELEIQ

-1140 HTADAA
+1140 HTADAT

-1187 NAESALNQQAR
+1187 HAESALNQQAR

-1242 GGQIALDRALLER
+1242 GGQITLDRALLER

-1270 GIEPPEERRA
+1270 GIELPQERQA
-1280 AGKAEFGQITLAVRN
+1280 TGKAEFGQITLAVRN
-1295 LGSEIELLV
+1295 LGSEIEFLV

-1324 LLSPDTRPDEASLA
+1324 LLAPDARPDEAGLA
-1338 RLVFLPGFSTASELS
+1338 RLVFLPGFSTAGEVS

-1377 LSSTP
+1377 LVSTP
-1382 AQGTTFRILL
+1382 AHGTTFRILL
-1392 PVTVAITQALLVRAL
+1392 PATLAITQALLVRTL
-1407 DRRWAI
+1407 ERRWAI

-1421 EHLPV
+1421 EHLPA

-1437 LIWQGKAYPLR
+1437 VIWQEKAYPLR
-1448 YLPHLLDRPNQTE
+1448 YLPHLLDRPNQVE

-1469 VLLASG
+1469 ILLASG

-1530 PAETAATAVPFPSSG
+1530 PAKSTADELPDRPSG
-1545 VSQAKPLVLVVD
+1545 VSQPKPLVLVVD

-1572 EGYEVLP
+1572 AGYEVVL
-1579 AKDGMDALEKLASA
+1579 AKDGMDALDKLASL
-1593 ERLPVAILSDIEMPR
+1593 EHLPVAILSDIEMPR

-1670 EAAAQP
+1670 EAAAKP

>member
-21 LAGTRLAFERARAHY
+21 LAGARLACERASAHY
-36 DPETLRQTASA
+36 DPAALRQTRAA
-47 LHETRGVLI
+47 LHETRGVLV

-61 GFAQYLDMLGRA
+61 GFAQYVDLLERA
-73 MEKVSNRPDP
+73 LEKVSARPDP
-83 DPEALDRLQ
+83 DAQLLQ
-92 RAAIAA
+92 QLQHAAIAA
-98 ENYFLELVHSG
+98 ENYFLELIHSG

-129 PSAAASD
+129 PNAAVSD

-246 CPQPPRRLLQ
+246 FSRPPRRLLQ
-256 ALTYPVARLEPRS
+256 ALTHPVAQLEPHS

-280 LAEALE
+280 LTEALE
-286 DQDLPLPELPLRAQL
+286 DQDLPLAEIPFRAQL
-301 DALAEGLDRLA
+301 DTLAEGIDRLI

-318 TQAPVFH
+318 TQASSPP
-325 LGSFSQDLD
+325 LGAFSQELD
-334 AVRRLAQPLGRKSIE
+334 ALRRLAQPLGRASIDR
-349 QAIEAL
+349 AIEAL

-360 WMEDHPND
+360 WMEEQPDE
-368 SMAAQAQLELA
+368 SLAAQAQLELA
-379 RTLLVLSAYCRAAH
+379 RTLLILSAYCRAAH
-393 WDERTEQ
+393 WDERIER
-400 RLQTQVERLRAL
+400 RLQTQIERLRAFVEG
-412 IDNRPLP
+412 RPLP
-419 EIEAQA
+419 EFEPQA
-425 SEADSRSI
+425 TEADSRSI
-433 GRELS
+433 GKELS

-456 EPLDQDRINRLIAEA
+456 ELLDKAHVNRLLAEA

-483 AKALGQLP
+483 AKALAQLP
-491 PLVERLAEHGSL
+491 PLVERLAEQGIL
-503 EEAEQHRLVETLAH
+503 EDSEQRQLVETLAY
-517 LHTRAEALARGES
+517 LHTRTEALARGES
-530 LQETA
+530 LEESA
-535 AIAPQATAIPLQEL
+535 ASVPQATAVPLQEL
-549 FAAEGEELGATLLLE
+549 FAEEGEALGTDLLLE
-564 EEKEE
+564 EESSTEE
-569 ASSPAAASLAS
+569 ASILAPEL
-580 IQAPSPEEASV
+580 APSPLPEQAIEPIPA
-591 ERARPPVPPSET
+591 PPSEE
-603 QASAGGAIEE
+603 QKEAAAED

-623 REVLATLERRLPDL
+623 REVLATLECRIPELR
-637 EERPDDLEALTE
+637 ERPDDVDALTE
-649 VRRGIHTLK
+649 VRRSIHTLK

-670 ECAWALEQTLNTWLQ
+670 ECAWALEQTLNAWLQ
-685 RQWPATPALMQ
+685 RQWPATPALIQ

-710 AIAAGRIETPAQAA
+710 AIAAGRIETPARAA

-735 LESPEAAPPAA
+735 LESPETAPQAAPL
-746 PRPPPEPPKHVF
+746 PPPEPPKHVF

-763 SRAVFDAFRQE
+763 SRTVFDAFRQE

-1166 LLAEGIADVAT
+1166 VLAEGIADVAT

-1187 NAESALNQQAR
+1187 RAETALNQQAR
-1198 LTREVQHELMQI
+1198 LTREVQYELMQV

-1312 YAAILERARSAG
+1312 YAAILERARAAG
-1324 LLSPDTRPDEASLA
+1324 LLGPDAQADEASLA

-1377 LSSTP
+1377 LVSAP
-1382 AQGTTFRILL
+1382 AHGTTFRILL
-1392 PVTVAITQALLVRAL
+1392 PATLAITQALLVRAL
-1407 DRRWAI
+1407 ERRWAI

-1421 EHLPV
+1421 EHLPA

-1530 PAETAATAVPFPSSG
+1530 PAETAATAAPFPSSG

-1572 EGYEVLP
+1572 AGYEVLP

>member
-21 LAGTRLAFERARAHY
+21 LAGARLACERASAHY
-36 DPETLRQTASA
+36 DPAALRQTRAA
-47 LHETRGVLI
+47 LHETRGVLV

-61 GFAQYLDMLGRA
+61 GFAQYVDLLERA
-73 MEKVSNRPDP
+73 LEKVSARPDP
-83 DPEALDRLQ
+83 DAQLLQ
-92 RAAIAA
+92 QLQHAAIAA
-98 ENYFLELVHSG
+98 ENYFLELIHSG

-159 AALLRLFE
+159 AALLHRFE
-167 KGLVGWFKPADEREA
+167 KGLVGWFKPAGEREA
-182 IAALTPI
+182 IACLTPI

-235 DLHRTMRHAGK
+235 DLHRTMRHAGEFS
-246 CPQPPRRLLQ
+246 QPPRRLLQ
-256 ALTYPVARLEPRS
+256 ALTHPVARLEPRS

-280 LAEALE
+280 LTEALE
-286 DQDLPLPELPLRAQL
+286 DQDLPLAEIPFRAQL
-301 DALAEGLDRLA
+301 DTLAEGIDRLI

-318 TQAPVFH
+318 TQASSPP
-325 LGSFSQDLD
+325 LGAFSQELD
-334 AVRRLAQPLGRKSIE
+334 ALRRLAQPLGRASIDR
-349 QAIEAL
+349 AIEAL

-360 WMEDHPND
+360 WMEEQPDE
-368 SMAAQAQLELA
+368 SLAAQAQLELA
-379 RTLLVLSAYCRAAH
+379 RTLLILSAYCRAAH
-393 WDERTEQ
+393 WDERIER
-400 RLQTQVERLRAL
+400 RLQTQIERLRAFVEG
-412 IDNRPLP
+412 RPLP
-419 EIEAQA
+419 EFEPQA
-425 SEADSRSI
+425 TEADSRSI
-433 GRELS
+433 GKELS

-456 EPLDQDRINRLIAEA
+456 ELLDKAHVNRLLAEA

-483 AKALGQLP
+483 AKALAQLP
-491 PLVERLAEHGSL
+491 PLVERLAEQGIL
-503 EEAEQHRLVETLAH
+503 EDSEQRQLVETLAY
-517 LHTRAEALARGES
+517 LHTRTEALARGES
-530 LQETA
+530 LEESA
-535 AIAPQATAIPLQEL
+535 ASVPQATAVPLQEL
-549 FAAEGEELGATLLLE
+549 FAEEGEALGTDLLLE
-564 EEKEE
+564 EESSTEE
-569 ASSPAAASLAS
+569 ASILAPEL
-580 IQAPSPEEASV
+580 APSPLPEQAIEPIPA
-591 ERARPPVPPSET
+591 PPSEE
-603 QASAGGAIEE
+603 QKEAAAED

-623 REVLATLERRLPDL
+623 REVLATLECRIPELR
-637 EERPDDLEALTE
+637 ERPDDVDALTE
-649 VRRGIHTLK
+649 VRRSIHTLK

-670 ECAWALEQTLNTWLQ
+670 ECAWALEQTLNAWLQ
-685 RQWPATPALMQ
+685 RQWPATPALIQ

-710 AIAAGRIETPAQAA
+710 AIAAGRIETPARAA

-735 LESPEAAPPAA
+735 LESPETAPQAAPL
-746 PRPPPEPPKHVF
+746 PPPEPPKHVF

-763 SRAVFDAFRQE
+763 SRTVFDAFRQE

-1036 TATTIGAFP
+1036 TTIGAFP

-1166 LLAEGIADVAT
+1166 VLAEGIADVAT

-1187 NAESALNQQAR
+1187 RAETALNQQAR
-1198 LTREVQHELMQI
+1198 LTREVQYELMQV

-1312 YAAILERARSAG
+1312 YAAILERARAAG
-1324 LLSPDTRPDEASLA
+1324 LLGPDAQADEASLA

-1377 LSSTP
+1377 LVSAP
-1382 AQGTTFRILL
+1382 AHGTTFRILL
-1392 PVTVAITQALLVRAL
+1392 PATLAITQALLVRAL
-1407 DRRWAI
+1407 ERRWAI

-1421 EHLPV
+1421 EHLPA

-1530 PAETAATAVPFPSSG
+1530 PAETAATAAPFPSSG

-1572 EGYEVLP
+1572 AGYEVLP

>member
-21 LAGTRLAFERARAHY
+21 LAGTRLAFERTRAHY

-73 MEKVSNRPDP
+73 MEKVSTRPDP

-98 ENYFLELVHSG
+98 ENYFLELIHSG

-159 AALLRLFE
+159 AALLRRFE
-167 KGLVGWFKPADEREA
+167 KGLVGWFKPAGEHEA
-182 IAALTPI
+182 IACLTPI

-235 DLHRTMRHAGK
+235 DLHRTMRHAGEFS
-246 CPQPPRRLLQ
+246 QPPRRLLQ
-256 ALTYPVARLEPRS
+256 ALTHAVARLEPSS
-269 RAQRLLHEHWR
+269 RAQQLLHEHWR

-286 DQDLPLPELPLRAQL
+286 DQDLPLAEIPFRAQL
-301 DALAEGLDRLA
+301 DTLAEGIDRLI

-318 TQAPVFH
+318 TQASAPP
-325 LGSFSQDLD
+325 LGAFSQELD
-334 AVRRLAQPLGRKSIE
+334 ALRRLAQPLGRASID

-355 AALVQ
+355 ATLVQ
-360 WMEDHPND
+360 WMEEQPDE
-368 SMAAQAQLELA
+368 SIVAQAQLELA
-379 RTLLVLSAYCRAAH
+379 RTLLILSAYCRAAH
-393 WDERTEQ
+393 WDERTER
-400 RLQTQVERLRAL
+400 RLHTQIERLRAFVEG
-412 IDNRPLP
+412 RPLP
-419 EIEAQA
+419 EIETQA
-425 SEADSRSI
+425 TEADSRSI
-433 GRELS
+433 GKELS

-456 EPLDQDRINRLIAEA
+456 ELLDKAHINRLLAEA

-483 AKALGQLP
+483 AKALAQLP
-491 PLVERLAEHGSL
+491 PLVERLSEQGILDES
-503 EEAEQHRLVETLAH
+503 EQHLLVETLAY
-517 LHTRAEALARGES
+517 LHIRAEALAHGES
-530 LQETA
+530 LEKSEA
-535 AIAPQATAIPLQEL
+535 SIPQATTVPLQEL
-549 FAAEGEELGATLLLE
+549 FAEEGEPPGTDLLLD
-564 EEKEE
+564 EKVSAQE
-569 ASSPAAASLAS
+569 SSVLTPEH
-580 IQAPSPEEASV
+580 APSPLSEHKTEPIPTPSPVEQKEAAA
-591 ERARPPVPPSET
+591 EN
-603 QASAGGAIEE
+603 

-623 REVLATLERRLPDL
+623 REVLATLECRIPELR
-637 EERPDDLEALTE
+637 ERPDDVDALTE
-649 VRRGIHTLK
+649 VRRSIHTLK
-658 GSGRMVGLTELG
+658 GSGRMVGLTELS
-670 ECAWALEQTLNTWLQ
+670 ECAWALEQTLNAWLQ
-685 RQWPATPALMQ
+685 RQWPATPVLLQ
-696 LLQQAHRLFADWVE
+696 LLQQAHHLFADWVE
-710 AIAAGRIETPAQAA
+710 AIAAGRLEAPTMAPA
-724 ALAAEAERLRS
+724 LMAEAERLRT
-735 LESPEAAPPAA
+735 LENPEAPPSVEAEA
-746 PRPPPEPPKHVF
+746 PPPEPPKHVF

-774 ARERL
+774 AHERL
-779 TALRSYLDEEA
+779 AALRRYLDEEPA
-790 STPPDDTL
+790 PPPDEPL
-798 VRHVHTLAGIS
+798 IRHVHTLAGIS
-809 ATAKIFEMHDLAR
+809 ATAKVFEMHELGR
-822 ALELGL
+822 ALEFAL
-828 ERLAKS
+828 ERLAKMQRAPE
-834 HTPPDALERDLLCA
+834 TPERDILRSATEWLASALER
-848 AAEWLDTALEHVE
+848 VE
-861 AGRIPELSGELPSA
+861 AGQLPGSPHDLLPA
-875 LEAVGTVTETAA
+875 IEAVGAPPQAAQPSAPEVETEASPPA
-887 ATPSPPEAE
+887 GVPASPPEPPSAE
-896 TTSPRP
+896 DV
-902 SPPEA
+902 A
-907 AALPTRSA
+907 
-915 PEAPPESLEA
+915 
-925 AHPLPQEIDPQLLPV
+925 QEIDQQLLPI
-940 FLDEGEALFETL
+940 FLDEGEALFESL
-952 FERLDRWDET
+952 FEQINRWDET
-962 NEEKNREAL
+962 SDEKNVAAI

-996 LEQELKEA
+996 LEQELKEVELA
-1004 GPAARD
+1004 AARE
-1010 LARNGIDAAYA
+1010 LARGGIEAAYA
-1021 MFRQLAMPV
+1021 LFRRLAVPH
-1030 AATATA
+1030 APA
-1036 TATTIGAFP
+1036 
-1045 PEQTPGAASA
+1045 PEETP
-1055 AAMPETERAPTREPA
+1055 APTTTDTEPLPAMAPRETA
-1070 ESQIGLRVQA
+1070 ESSQVTLRVHA

-1121 RTHLRELEIQ
+1121 RSHLRELEIQ

-1140 HTADAA
+1140 LTADAT

-1166 LLAEGIADVAT
+1166 LIAEGIADVAT

-1270 GIEPPEERRA
+1270 GIELPEERQA

-1312 YAAILERARSAG
+1312 YAAILERARTAG

-1338 RLVFLPGFSTASELS
+1338 RLVFLPGFSTAGEVS

-1377 LSSTP
+1377 LVSAP
-1382 AQGTTFRILL
+1382 AHGTTFRILL
-1392 PVTVAITQALLVRAL
+1392 PATLAITQALLVRAL
-1407 DRRWAI
+1407 ERRWAI

-1421 EHLPV
+1421 EHLPA

-1437 LIWQGKAYPLR
+1437 VIWQEKAYPLR
-1448 YLPHLLDRPNQTE
+1448 YLPHLLDRPNQVE

-1469 VLLASG
+1469 ILLASG

-1482 VDELAGSQEVIAKP
+1482 VDGLAGSQEVIAKP

-1518 TLILNPVALART
+1518 ALILNPVALART
-1530 PAETAATAVPFPSSG
+1530 PTEAVVSTASIQSSE
-1545 VSQAKPLVLVVD
+1545 VSPTKPLVLVVD

-1572 EGYEVLP
+1572 SGYEVML
-1579 AKDGMDALEKLASA
+1579 AKDGMDALEKLMAA
-1593 ERLPVAILSDIEMPR
+1593 ERLPIAILSDIEMPR

-1618 RADARTRDLP
+1618 RTDARTHDIPL
-1628 VVFITSRLAEKHQA
+1628 VFITSRLAEKHQA

-1656 YDEDELLRLLRRYR
+1656 YDEDELLRLLHRYQ

>member
-1 MVHRPAPEPL
+1 MVHRPASEPL

-21 LAGTRLAFERARAHY
+21 LAGARLACERASAHN
-36 DPETLRQTASA
+36 DPAALRQARAA

-61 GFAQYLDMLGRA
+61 GFADYVDLLGRA
-73 MEKVSNRPDP
+73 LEKISARPDP
-83 DPEALDRLQ
+83 DPEALQRLY
-92 RAAIAA
+92 RAAVAA
-98 ENYFLELVHSG
+98 ENYFLELIHAG
-109 KDQPLRLGRYYLELA
+109 RDQPLRLRRHYLELA
-124 ALAGA
+124 ALAGD
-129 PSAAASD
+129 STAAESD
-136 LFQFEVSTQP
+136 LFQFEVSIQP
-146 RPQPVVSDEGRIR
+146 QPQPVVSDEARIR
-159 AALLRLFE
+159 AALLRRFE
-167 KGLVGWFKPADEREA
+167 QGLVGWLKPADEREA
-182 IAALTPI
+182 VASLTPI
-189 REALAGFLKLDAG
+189 REALAGLLKLDAG

-213 AYADALREARLP
+213 AYADALREGRLA
-225 RDEVS
+225 RDEAS

-246 CPQPPRRLLQ
+246 FSRPPRRLLQ
-256 ALTYPVARLEPRS
+256 ALTHPVAQLEPHS

-280 LAEALE
+280 LTEALE
-286 DQDLPLPELPLRAQL
+286 DQDLPLAEIPFRAQL
-301 DALAEGLDRLA
+301 DTLAEGIDRLI

-318 TQAPVFH
+318 TQASSPP
-325 LGSFSQDLD
+325 LGAFSQELD
-334 AVRRLAQPLGRKSIE
+334 ALRRLAQPLGRASIDR
-349 QAIEAL
+349 AIEAL

-360 WMEDHPND
+360 WMEEQPDE
-368 SMAAQAQLELA
+368 SLAAQAQLELA
-379 RTLLVLSAYCRAAH
+379 RTLLILSAYCRAAH
-393 WDERTEQ
+393 WDERIER
-400 RLQTQVERLRAL
+400 RLQTQIERLRAFVEG
-412 IDNRPLP
+412 RPLP
-419 EIEAQA
+419 EFEPQA
-425 SEADSRSI
+425 TEADSRSI
-433 GRELS
+433 GKELS

-456 EPLDQDRINRLIAEA
+456 ELLDKAHVNRLLAEA

-483 AKALGQLP
+483 AKALAQLP
-491 PLVERLAEHGSL
+491 PLVERLAEQGIL
-503 EEAEQHRLVETLAH
+503 EDSEQRQLVETLAY
-517 LHTRAEALARGES
+517 LHTRTEALARGES
-530 LQETA
+530 LEESA
-535 AIAPQATAIPLQEL
+535 ASVPQATAVPLQEL
-549 FAAEGEELGATLLLE
+549 FAEEGEALGTDLLLE
-564 EEKEE
+564 EESSTEE
-569 ASSPAAASLAS
+569 ASILAPEL
-580 IQAPSPEEASV
+580 APSPLPEQAIEPIPA
-591 ERARPPVPPSET
+591 PPSEE
-603 QASAGGAIEE
+603 QKEAAAED

-623 REVLATLERRLPDL
+623 REVLATLECRIPELR
-637 EERPDDLEALTE
+637 ERPDDVDALTE
-649 VRRGIHTLK
+649 VRRSIHTLK

-670 ECAWALEQTLNTWLQ
+670 ECAWALEQTLNAWLQ
-685 RQWPATPALMQ
+685 RQWPATPALIQ

-710 AIAAGRIETPAQAA
+710 AIAAGRIETPARAA

-735 LESPEAAPPAA
+735 LESPETAPQAAPL
-746 PRPPPEPPKHVF
+746 PPPEPPKHVF

-763 SRAVFDAFRQE
+763 SRTVFDAFRQE

-1036 TATTIGAFP
+1036 TTIGAFP

-1166 LLAEGIADVAT
+1166 VLAEGIADVAT

-1187 NAESALNQQAR
+1187 RAETALNQQAR
-1198 LTREVQHELMQI
+1198 LTREVQYELMQV

-1312 YAAILERARSAG
+1312 YAAILERARAAG
-1324 LLSPDTRPDEASLA
+1324 LLGPDAQADEASLA

-1377 LSSTP
+1377 LVSAP
-1382 AQGTTFRILL
+1382 AHGTTFRILL
-1392 PVTVAITQALLVRAL
+1392 PATLAITQALLVRAL
-1407 DRRWAI
+1407 ERRWAI

-1421 EHLPV
+1421 EHLPA

-1530 PAETAATAVPFPSSG
+1530 PAETAATAAPFPSSG

-1572 EGYEVLP
+1572 AGYEVLP

>member
-21 LAGTRLAFERARAHY
+21 LAGTRLAFERTRAHY
-36 DPETLRQTASA
+36 DPEALRQTASA

-73 MEKVSNRPDP
+73 MEKVSTRPDP

-98 ENYFLELVHSG
+98 ENYFLELIHSG

-159 AALLRLFE
+159 AALLRRFE

-182 IAALTPI
+182 LACLTPI

-235 DLHRTMRHAGK
+235 DLHRTMRHAGEFS
-246 CPQPPRRLLQ
+246 QPPRRLLQ
-256 ALTYPVARLEPRS
+256 ALTHPVARLEPRS
-269 RAQRLLHEHWR
+269 RAQQLLHEHWR

-286 DQDLPLPELPLRAQL
+286 DQDLPLAEIPFRAQL
-301 DALAEGLDRLA
+301 DTLAEGIDRLI

-318 TQAPVFH
+318 TQASAPP
-325 LGSFSQDLD
+325 LSAFSQELD
-334 AVRRLAQPLGRKSIE
+334 ALRRLAQPLGRASID

-355 AALVQ
+355 ATLVQ
-360 WMEDHPND
+360 WMEEQPDE
-368 SMAAQAQLELA
+368 SLAAQAQLELA
-379 RTLLVLSAYCRAAH
+379 RTLLILSAYCRAAH
-393 WDERTEQ
+393 WDERTER
-400 RLQTQVERLRAL
+400 RLQTQIERLRAFVEG
-412 IDNRPLP
+412 RPLP
-419 EIEAQA
+419 EIETQA
-425 SEADSRSI
+425 TEADSRSI
-433 GRELS
+433 GKELS

-456 EPLDQDRINRLIAEA
+456 ELLDKAHVNRLLAEA

-483 AKALGQLP
+483 AKALAQLP
-491 PLVERLAEHGSL
+491 PLVERLSEQGILDES
-503 EEAEQHRLVETLAH
+503 EQHLLVETLAY
-517 LHTRAEALARGES
+517 LHIRAEALAHGES
-530 LQETA
+530 LEKSEA
-535 AIAPQATAIPLQEL
+535 SIPQATTVPLQEL
-549 FAAEGEELGATLLLE
+549 FAEEGEPPGTDLLLD
-564 EEKEE
+564 EKVSAQE
-569 ASSPAAASLAS
+569 SSVLTPEH
-580 IQAPSPEEASV
+580 APSPLSEHKTEPIPTPSPVEQKEAAA
-591 ERARPPVPPSET
+591 EN
-603 QASAGGAIEE
+603 

-623 REVLATLERRLPDL
+623 REVLATLECRIPELR
-637 EERPDDLEALTE
+637 ERPDDVDALTE
-649 VRRGIHTLK
+649 VRRSIHTLK
-658 GSGRMVGLTELG
+658 GSGRMVGLTELS
-670 ECAWALEQTLNTWLQ
+670 ECAWALEQTLNAWLQ
-685 RQWPATPALMQ
+685 RQWPATPVLLQ
-696 LLQQAHRLFADWVE
+696 LLQQAHHLFADWVE
-710 AIAAGRIETPAQAA
+710 AIAAGRLEAPTMAPA
-724 ALAAEAERLRS
+724 LMAEAERLRT
-735 LESPEAAPPAA
+735 LENPEAPPSVEAEA
-746 PRPPPEPPKHVF
+746 PPPEPPKHVF

-774 ARERL
+774 AHERL
-779 TALRSYLDEEA
+779 AALRRYLDEEPA
-790 STPPDDTL
+790 PPPDEPL
-798 VRHVHTLAGIS
+798 IRHVHTLAGIS
-809 ATAKIFEMHDLAR
+809 ATARVFEMHELGR
-822 ALELGL
+822 ALEFAL
-828 ERLAKS
+828 ERLAKTQS
-834 HTPPDALERDLLCA
+834 APDALEHDILRTATERLAAALERAESGQVPESPHDLLPA
-848 AAEWLDTALEHVE
+848 
-861 AGRIPELSGELPSA
+861 I
-875 LEAVGTVTETAA
+875 EAVGA
-887 ATPSPPEAE
+887 
-896 TTSPRP
+896 
-902 SPPEA
+902 
-907 AALPTRSA
+907 
-915 PEAPPESLEA
+915 
-925 AHPLPQEIDPQLLPV
+925 PLPI
-940 FLDEGEALFETL
+940 FLDEGEALFESL
-952 FERLDRWDET
+952 FEQINRWDET
-962 NEEKNREAL
+962 SDEKNVAAI

-996 LEQELKEA
+996 LEQELKEVELA
-1004 GPAARD
+1004 AARE
-1010 LARNGIDAAYA
+1010 LARSGIEDAYA
-1021 MFRQLAMPV
+1021 LFRRLAVPHTPAQGETPTPAMTDAEPLPV
-1030 AATATA
+1030 TA
-1036 TATTIGAFP
+1036 P
-1045 PEQTPGAASA
+1045 R
-1055 AAMPETERAPTREPA
+1055 ETA
-1070 ESQIGLRVQA
+1070 ESPHVTLRVQA

-1087 NDTGEIGIL
+1087 NDAGEIGIL

-1121 RTHLRELEIQ
+1121 RSHLRELEIQ

-1140 HTADAA
+1140 LTADAT

-1166 LLAEGIADVAT
+1166 LIAEGIADVAT

-1242 GGQIALDRALLER
+1242 GGQVTLERALLER
-1255 MVPLLEHLLR
+1255 LVPLLEHLLR

-1270 GIEPPEERRA
+1270 GIESSEERRA
-1280 AGKAEFGQITLAVRN
+1280 SGKPEFGQITLAVRN
-1295 LGSEIELLV
+1295 LGSEIELQV

-1312 YAAILERARSAG
+1312 YAAILERARAAG
-1324 LLSPDTRPDEASLA
+1324 LLGPDAQPDEASLA

-1362 DVVHSEIQA
+1362 DAVHSEIQA

-1377 LSSTP
+1377 LTSTP
-1382 AQGTTFRILL
+1382 GRGTAFRILL
-1392 PVTVAITQALLVRAL
+1392 PTALAITQALLVRAL

-1421 EHLPV
+1421 EHLPA
-1426 EALRAAQQMGH
+1426 EALRAAQRMGH
-1437 LIWQGKAYPLR
+1437 MLWQGKIYPLR
-1448 YLPHLLDRPNQTE
+1448 YLPHLLDRPDQAE

-1475 EERLALH
+1475 DERLALH
-1482 VDELAGSQEVIAKP
+1482 VDGLAGNQEVIAKP

-1518 TLILNPVALART
+1518 ALILNPVALART
-1530 PAETAATAVPFPSSG
+1530 PAEAAAARAQAEVQGPSP
-1545 VSQAKPLVLVVD
+1545 AKPLVLVVD

-1572 EGYEVLP
+1572 EGYEVLL
-1579 AKDGMDALEKLASA
+1579 AKDGMEALEKLASE
-1593 ERLPVAILSDIEMPR
+1593 ERLPLAILSDIEMPR

-1618 RADARTRDLP
+1618 RADARTRHLP
-1628 VVFITSRLAEKHQA
+1628 VVLITSRLAEKHQA

-1670 EAAAQP
+1670 EAVAQP

>member
-21 LAGTRLAFERARAHY
+21 LAGARLAFERARAHY
-36 DPETLRQTASA
+36 DPHYDPETLRQTASS

-73 MEKVSNRPDP
+73 MEKVSTRPDP
-83 DPEALDRLQ
+83 DPEAMDRLQ

-98 ENYFLELVHSG
+98 ENYFLELIHSG

-124 ALAGA
+124 ALAGE
-129 PSAAASD
+129 PSAAVSD

-159 AALLRLFE
+159 AALLRRFE

-235 DLHRTMRHAGK
+235 DLHRTMRHAGE

-286 DQDLPLPELPLRAQL
+286 DQDLPLAEIPFRAQL
-301 DALAEGLDRLA
+301 DTLAEGIDRLI

-318 TQAPVFH
+318 TQASSPP
-325 LGSFSQDLD
+325 LGAFSQELD
-334 AVRRLAQPLGRKSIE
+334 ALRRLAQPLGRASIDR
-349 QAIEAL
+349 AIEAL

-360 WMEDHPND
+360 WMEEQPDE
-368 SMAAQAQLELA
+368 SLAAQAQLELA
-379 RTLLVLSAYCRAAH
+379 RTLLILSAYCRAAH
-393 WDERTEQ
+393 WDERIER
-400 RLQTQVERLRAL
+400 RLQTQIERLRAFVEG
-412 IDNRPLP
+412 RPLP
-419 EIEAQA
+419 EFEAQA
-425 SEADSRSI
+425 TEADSRSI
-433 GRELS
+433 GKELS

-456 EPLDQDRINRLIAEA
+456 ELLDKAHVNRLLAEA

-483 AKALGQLP
+483 AKALAQLP
-491 PLVERLAEHGSL
+491 PLVERLAEQGIL
-503 EEAEQHRLVETLAH
+503 EDSEQRQLVETLAY
-517 LHTRAEALARGES
+517 LHTRTEALARGES
-530 LQETA
+530 LEESA
-535 AIAPQATAIPLQEL
+535 ASVPQATAVPLQEL
-549 FAAEGEELGATLLLE
+549 FAEEGEALGTDLLLE
-564 EEKEE
+564 EESSTEE
-569 ASSPAAASLAS
+569 ASILAPEL
-580 IQAPSPEEASV
+580 APSPLPEQAIEPIPA
-591 ERARPPVPPSET
+591 PPSEE
-603 QASAGGAIEE
+603 QKEAAAED

-623 REVLATLERRLPDL
+623 REVLATLECRIPELR
-637 EERPDDLEALTE
+637 ERPDDVDALTE
-649 VRRGIHTLK
+649 VRRSIHTLK
-658 GSGRMVGLTELG
+658 GSGRMVGLNELG
-670 ECAWALEQTLNTWLQ
+670 ECAWALEQTLNAWLQ
-685 RQWPATPALMQ
+685 RQWPATPVLIQ

-710 AIAAGRIETPAQAA
+710 AIAAGRIETPARAA

-735 LESPEAAPPAA
+735 LESPETAPQAEPL
-746 PRPPPEPPKHVF
+746 PPPEPPKHVF

-763 SRAVFDAFRQE
+763 SRTVFDAFRQE

-1036 TATTIGAFP
+1036 TTIGAFP

-1087 NDTGEIGIL
+1087 NDAGEIGIL

-1121 RTHLRELEIQ
+1121 RSHLRELEIQ

-1140 HTADAA
+1140 LTADAT

-1166 LLAEGIADVAT
+1166 LIAEGIADVAT

-1242 GGQIALDRALLER
+1242 GGQITLDRALLER

-1270 GIEPPEERRA
+1270 GIELPQERQA
-1280 AGKAEFGQITLAVRN
+1280 TGKAEFGQITLAVRN
-1295 LGSEIELLV
+1295 LGSEIEFLV

-1324 LLSPDTRPDEASLA
+1324 LLAPDARPDEAGLA
-1338 RLVFLPGFSTASELS
+1338 RLVFLPGFSTAGEVS

-1377 LSSTP
+1377 LVSTP
-1382 AQGTTFRILL
+1382 AHGTTFRILL
-1392 PVTVAITQALLVRAL
+1392 PATLAITQALLVRAL
-1407 DRRWAI
+1407 ERRWAI

-1421 EHLPV
+1421 ARLPA
-1426 EALRAAQQMGH
+1426 EALRAAQQTGH
-1437 LIWQGKAYPLR
+1437 VIWQEKAYPLR
-1448 YLPHLLDRPNQTE
+1448 YLPHLLDRPNQVE

-1469 VLLASG
+1469 ILLASG

-1482 VDELAGSQEVIAKP
+1482 VDELAGNQEVIAKP

-1530 PAETAATAVPFPSSG
+1530 PAQATAAELPDRPSG
-1545 VSQAKPLVLVVD
+1545 VSQPKPLVLVVD

-1572 EGYEVLP
+1572 AGYEVVL
-1579 AKDGMDALEKLASA
+1579 AKDGMDALDKLASL
-1593 ERLPVAILSDIEMPR
+1593 EHLPVAILSDIEMPR